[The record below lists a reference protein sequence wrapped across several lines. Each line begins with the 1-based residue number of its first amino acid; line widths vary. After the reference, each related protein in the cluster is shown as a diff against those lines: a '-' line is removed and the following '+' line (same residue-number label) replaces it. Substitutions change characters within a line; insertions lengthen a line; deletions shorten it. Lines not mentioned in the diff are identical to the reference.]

1 MLISAKRPPLTRLSC
16 AGHQHQAA
24 RCLLHLRLRQP
35 SSGPESGVANVGAV
49 ANLCCLHDYLE
60 RSNFCPGAASVSA
73 SKAADLPQNR
83 ATPTSTPTPTP
94 TSRLIRDLSLSTTG
108 ADVPPP
114 PVVALDMRIH
124 HRSAK
129 SPEFKSPFAPLQLAA
144 EDEAQLEAVAR
155 IFVQNT
161 VVQYEK
167 FIEQDRR
174 KVDGNHWKCIK
185 HERDLRV
192 FLQRRRK
199 DVERRLRRHQRL
211 RSFRYRSSETA
222 TFSDVDTYTPGL
234 DGRDSSC
241 SSVSSI
247 FSRRTGSF
255 TSNYGSTNSS
265 DSRSTTTT
273 NSSGD
278 VGAGST
284 TLLGVEL
291 PVLQLVGSVPGSLD
305 DAMYGALGATAEAMR
320 VKSAYE
326 HDNITDGAVL
336 AMIVS
341 PTAADPFR
349 SLTIKWVEQEGP
361 TIDHHRYHPLH
372 YPVTL
377 PGAGTR
383 EDLVFLEAT
392 GTTTLAN
399 GDRIGFQ
406 LRHSVHFPQTHIRH
420 NVRRGN
426 MSTCT
431 LFRDGDATT
440 VDVAEGPCRG
450 SVEVFARAC
459 LSGGNAAVRS
469 TTQAMAATSDVVL
482 CGRMK
487 KLAWMLAQRQPPVQ
501 HLMGYVAQQTSLA
514 ALTRS
519 LPERKARHGSLT
531 VTVSAAAAA
540 ATSAADSKLCVTC
553 KKRGPWF
560 STHGKK
566 KKRPATTCQLCWRYV
581 CSSCRL
587 KKTVKSCVADP
598 HRDGRLSAHVVQR
611 EVTLCNICVHQSMV
625 ATSARDVAREEIEAD
640 PKRWR
645 FPSPVH
651 GHERASDGYLQA
663 HVLAQL
669 AGSSRGTS
677 ALRPVSALSLR
688 SELAVNELF
697 QRCA

>member
-1 MLISAKRPPLTRLSC
+1 
-16 AGHQHQAA
+16 
-24 RCLLHLRLRQP
+24 
-35 SSGPESGVANVGAV
+35 
-49 ANLCCLHDYLE
+49 
-60 RSNFCPGAASVSA
+60 
-73 SKAADLPQNR
+73 
-83 ATPTSTPTPTP
+83 
-94 TSRLIRDLSLSTTG
+94 
-108 ADVPPP
+108 
-114 PVVALDMRIH
+114 MRIH
-124 HRSAK
+124 HHKSAK
-129 SPEFKSPFAPLQLAA
+129 SPEFKSPFAPLQLAT

-199 DVERRLRRHQRL
+199 DVERRMRRHQRL

-222 TFSDVDTYTPGL
+222 EFSDADTYTPSIGS
-234 DGRDSSC
+234 RDSSC
-241 SSVSSI
+241 SSVSSF

-255 TSNYGSTNSS
+255 TSNYSSTNSS
-265 DSRSTTTT
+265 DSRSTTISN
-273 NSSGD
+273 NSPD
-278 VGAGST
+278 LGAGAA
-284 TLLGVEL
+284 TLMGVEL
-291 PVLQLVGSVPGSLD
+291 PVLQLVGSVPGALD
-305 DAMYGALGATAEAMR
+305 DAMFGAIGATADDVR

-326 HDNITDGAVL
+326 HDNVTDGAVL
-336 AMIVS
+336 ATIIT
-341 PTAADPFR
+341 PTTDDPFR

-377 PGAGTR
+377 PGASTR
-383 EDLVFLEAT
+383 EDLIFLEAT

-431 LFRDGDATT
+431 LFRNGDATT
-440 VDVAEGPCRG
+440 VDAAEGPCRG

-469 TTQAMAATSDVVL
+469 TTQAMAATGNVVL

-487 KLAWMLAQRQPPVQ
+487 KLAWMLAQRQPPAQ
-501 HLMGYVAQQTSLA
+501 QLMGYVAQQTSLA
-514 ALTRS
+514 GLTRS
-519 LPERKARHGSLT
+519 LPERRARHGSLT

-540 ATSAADSKLCVTC
+540 VMSATDSKLCVTC

-560 STHGKK
+560 SAHGNKK
-566 KKRPATTCQLCWRYV
+566 KPATTCQLCWRYV

-587 KKTVKSCVADP
+587 KKTVISCVTDP
-598 HRDGRLSAHVVQR
+598 RRDDRLTTHVIQR
-611 EVTLCNICVHQSMV
+611 DVTLCNVCVHQSMV

-645 FPSPVH
+645 FPSPMH
-651 GHERASDGYLQA
+651 ARERASDGYLQA
-663 HVLAQL
+663 HLLAQL
-669 AGSSRGTS
+669 AGSTRGTS
-677 ALRPVSALSLR
+677 ALRPVSALSMR